1 MHPHEKDLG
10 MQALVAVGPVCP
22 IDQQQNL
29 HTHQGDHKPGKEL
42 HPIGETVELHDTRAI
57 ATATATAAAAAA
69 VEQ

>member
-10 MQALVAVGPVCP
+10 MQAHVADPVCP

-57 ATATATAAAAAA
+57 ATATAEAAAA